1 MCFLW
6 GVQAFFQLFFGLLMS
21 EDFTNVLV
29 RMSTELKASLQREA
43 FVHHRKLTQEINMR
57 LQASLDQET
66 GPSPTGE
73 PDSPPLPP
81 FPPRLHPCARANTPT
96 VLPTN
101 DNGPA
106 GALSDTD
113 QAILEVFRALSVEKR
128 LALLALLR

>member
-1 MCFLW
+1 MLSISMDSHN
-6 GVQAFFQLFFGLLMS
+6 AKLFFVPHRLRADNSAAMTAAHTPKDRPPRFLLAMP
-21 EDFTNVLV
+21 D
-29 RMSTELKASLQREA
+29 ELRSALEREA
-43 FVHHRKLTQEINMR
+43 FVANRTLTAEINMR
-57 LQASLDQET
+57 LRASFT
-66 GPSPTGE
+66 PKPTTYTT
-73 PDSPPLPP
+73 P
-81 FPPRLHPCARANTPT
+81 HAPT